1 VEQHLPA
8 DLAGIAGGKEGNNVA
23 TEGAHAGQAPVVPPK
38 RGRSYGDRKRLV
50 PYWLMLP
57 GGGYLLVFLLLPLA
71 LLVFTSLESGGS
83 FSGNFRL
90 TWDFA
95 NYTQQIVQ
103 YQTQFVRSVEYSIIV
118 TIAALLLAYPMT
130 YWIAFYGGR
139 WKSSILLLILV
150 PFFVSFV
157 LRTIQWKF
165 LLGDNGLIFS
175 PLKSIGLLPDH
186 FRVLA
191 TPFAVVAGMTY
202 SYLPFTALPLYV
214 ALERIDKRL
223 VEAAKDLYSSR
234 WEAFRHVV
242 LPLSLPGVFA
252 AFLLTFV
259 PATGDYVNASVLGG
273 PGTTMIGNIIQVK
286 FLSELNYPEAAALSV
301 ILMIAMLI
309 LASIYA
315 RLLGTEDSALS
326 AGVAG

>member
-1 VEQHLPA
+1 M
-8 DLAGIAGGKEGNNVA
+8 A
-23 TEGAHAGQAPVVPPK
+23 TEGADAGTAPPVDPPK

-50 PYWLMLP
+50 PYWLLLP
-57 GGGYLLVFLLLPLA
+57 GGGWLVVFLILPLG
-71 LLVFTSLESGGS
+71 LLTFTSLESGGA
-83 FSGNFRL
+83 FSGSFRF
-90 TWDFA
+90 TWKFA

-103 YQTQFVRSVEYSIIV
+103 YQAQFVRSVEYSIVV
-118 TIAALLLAYPMT
+118 TLAALLLAYPMT

-165 LLGDNGLIFS
+165 LLGDNGLIFG

-191 TPFAVVAGMTY
+191 TPFAVIAGMTY

-259 PATGDYVNASVLGG
+259 PATGDYVNASLLGG
-273 PGTTMIGNIIQVK
+273 PGTTMIGNIIQEK
-286 FLSELNYPEAAALSV
+286 FLTELNYPEAAALSV

-309 LASIYA
+309 LASVYA
-315 RLLGTEDSALS
+315 RILGTEDSALS